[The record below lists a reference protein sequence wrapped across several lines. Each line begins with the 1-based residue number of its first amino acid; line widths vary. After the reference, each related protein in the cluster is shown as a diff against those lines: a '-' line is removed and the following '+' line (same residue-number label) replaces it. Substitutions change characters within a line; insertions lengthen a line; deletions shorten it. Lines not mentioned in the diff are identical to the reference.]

1 MRIEVLMRLGAL
13 RHLKRIQGREN
24 ARRKEKRRAMLL
36 VEQRMLNLDSSV
48 KFNEMIRKPLIALA
62 LCALVS
68 GLSAGIASAD
78 QTLFP
83 LDPVDVS
90 SPRATLESFV
100 EDNSKAAS
108 AYMSGNVEEAKVY
121 VKRLL
126 QCLNLDQELPD
137 LKRAI
142 GFESI
147 LYLVEVLHRIEI
159 PPYAD
164 IPDRKAVQDQ
174 KITSWT
180 IPHTPITIG
189 LVKDQLSTERFLFTP
204 DTVKRAPEFYNSV
217 KQLPYLWG
225 TEGMGAY
232 QELTSHG
239 GLFITR
245 KVINLFPGWAMR
257 HFGGLRL
264 WQWIGLTL
272 FFLGGVLTILLT
284 YIYGRKALE
293 GLDRKFHSGFKH
305 SVGGLFLPVG
315 LILFAKIGLW
325 YIIYG
330 LHIFNADIY
339 MPIALALLLIL
350 YFGGTWLVGA
360 VLYRISEAVIFIGGF
375 TKGGMD
381 TQLIR
386 LGFQILTLIIV
397 GLLAIDF
404 GARLGLPT
412 YSMVTGLGI
421 GGLAVALAG
430 REALSN
436 LIGTIMIILDQP
448 FKPGDYIEVG
458 NGEHGTVAEVGFR
471 STRIRTRDGILIS
484 IPNSTVANM
493 KIVNQ
498 SAPVTVSRVHVP
510 VGVAYGSDPKEVE
523 EALLTVAANS
533 EHVTSAPPP
542 SVRFLG
548 FGDSSLNFSLL
559 CWIELP
565 ELRGRAISQLNWAI
579 YMEFQRKGIVIPF
592 PQRDVRFVES

>member
-1 MRIEVLMRLGAL
+1 MS
-13 RHLKRIQGREN
+13 
-24 ARRKEKRRAMLL
+24 L
-36 VEQRMLNLDSSV
+36 VYQRMLDLDTSI
-48 KFNEMIRKPLIALA
+48 KFGEMIRKLVIALA

-68 GLSAGIASAD
+68 GLSAGIGYAD
-78 QTLFP
+78 DALFP
-83 LDPVDVS
+83 LEPVDVS

-100 EDNSKAAS
+100 QDNRKAAT
-108 AYMSGNVEEAKVY
+108 AYMSGNLREAKFY
-121 VKRLL
+121 VKRLSR
-126 QCLNLDQELPD
+126 CLNLDKELPD
-137 LKRAI
+137 LRQAI

-147 LYLVEVLHRIEI
+147 LYLAEVLHRIEM
-159 PPYAD
+159 PPFTD
-164 IPDRKAVQDQ
+164 IPDQQAVQDQ

-189 LVKDQLSTERFLFTP
+189 LVKDQFSTERFLFTP
-204 DTVKRAPEFYNSV
+204 DTVKRAPGFYNSV
-217 KQLPYLWG
+217 KHLPYLWG

-232 QELTSHG
+232 SELTSHG

-245 KVINLFPGWAMR
+245 KFINLLPALAMR

-264 WQWIGLTL
+264 WQWIGLIL
-272 FFLGGVLTILLT
+272 FVVGGVLTTLLI

-293 GLDRKFHSGFKH
+293 GLDGKFNTGFKH
-305 SVGGLFLPVG
+305 TVGGLFLPVG

-325 YIIYG
+325 FIVYG

-339 MPIALALLLIL
+339 MPIGLTLLFML
-350 YFGGTWLVGA
+350 YIGGIWLVGA
-360 VLYRISEAVIFIGGF
+360 VLYRISEAVIFVGGF
-375 TKGGMD
+375 AKGGMD

-448 FKPGDYIEVG
+448 FKPGDYIVVG
-458 NGEHGTVAEVGFR
+458 DGEHGTVAEVGFR

-510 VGVAYGSDPKEVE
+510 VGVAYGSNPKEVE
-523 EALLTVAANS
+523 EALLKVAANS
-533 EHVTSAPPP
+533 EHVTSTPPP

-548 FGDSSLNFSLL
+548 FGDSALNFSLL

-565 ELRGRAISQLNWAI
+565 EFRGRAISQLNWNI
-579 YMEFQRKGIVIPF
+579 YSEFQRRGIVMPF
-592 PQRDVRFVES
+592 PQRDVHVVES

>member
-1 MRIEVLMRLGAL
+1 MTR
-13 RHLKRIQGREN
+13 N
-24 ARRKEKRRAMLL
+24 
-36 VEQRMLNLDSSV
+36 
-48 KFNEMIRKPLIALA
+48 PLIALTMF
-62 LCALVS
+62 LLVS
-68 GLSAGIASAD
+68 GLSAGGASAGR
-78 QTLFP
+78 TLNP
-83 LDPVDVS
+83 LEPVDVS
-90 SPRATLESFV
+90 SPRATMESFIQY
-100 EDNSKAAS
+100 NSQAAS
-108 AYMSGNVEEAKVY
+108 AYMAGNIKEAKVC
-121 VKRLL
+121 VTRLL
-126 QCLNLDQELPD
+126 QCLNLDRELPD
-137 LKRAI
+137 LKRAV

-147 LYLVEVLHRIEI
+147 LYLVEILHRIQM
-159 PPYAD
+159 PAYTD

-174 KITSWT
+174 KLTSWT

-189 LVKDQLSTERFLFTP
+189 LVKDQSSAERFLFTP
-204 DTVKRAPEFYNSV
+204 DTLKRLPELYNSV

-232 QELTSHG
+232 KELTSHG

-245 KVINLFPGWAMR
+245 KFINLLPSCAMR
-257 HFGGLRL
+257 HFWGLRL

-272 FFLGGVLTILLT
+272 FILSGFLAIAST
-284 YIYGRKALE
+284 YVYGRKALE
-293 GLDRKFHSGFKH
+293 ELDRKFNSSLKH
-305 SVGGLFLPVG
+305 SVGGLFLPIG
-315 LILFAKIGLW
+315 LIFFSKAGLW
-325 YIIYG
+325 FVIYG

-339 MPIALALLLIL
+339 MPIALTLLFMFYIGWIWFVGALLNRLAAI
-350 YFGGTWLVGA
+350 
-360 VLYRISEAVIFIGGF
+360 VIFVGGF
-375 TKGGMD
+375 AKGGMD

-386 LGFQILTLIIV
+386 LGFQIMALIII
-397 GLLAIDF
+397 GILAIDF

-448 FKPGDYIEVG
+448 FKPGDYIELG
-458 NGEHGTVAEVGFR
+458 NSEHGTVTEVGFR
-471 STRIRTRDGILIS
+471 STRIRTRDGVLIS

-510 VGVAYGSDPKEVE
+510 VGVAYGSDPEEVE
-523 EALLTVAANS
+523 EALLTVAAKC
-533 EHVTSAPPP
+533 EHVTSDPPP

-565 ELRGRAISQLNWAI
+565 EFRGRAISKLNLAI
-579 YMEFQRKGIVIPF
+579 YTEFQKRGIVMPF
-592 PQRDVRFVES
+592 PQRDVHVVKN

>member
-1 MRIEVLMRLGAL
+1 MLDL
-13 RHLKRIQGREN
+13 N
-24 ARRKEKRRAMLL
+24 A
-36 VEQRMLNLDSSV
+36 SV
-48 KFNEMIRKPLIALA
+48 KFNEMMKKSLIALTI
-62 LCALVS
+62 CALLS
-68 GLSAGIASAD
+68 GLSAGSASAD
-78 QTLFP
+78 SGVHP
-83 LDPVDVS
+83 LEPVDVS

-100 EDNSKAAS
+100 KNNSKGAA
-108 AYMSGNVEEAKVY
+108 AYMAGNLKEARLR
-121 VKRLL
+121 VKNLL

-137 LKRAI
+137 LKQAI
-142 GFESI
+142 GFETI
-147 LYLVEVLHRIEI
+147 LYLVEILHRIEM
-159 PPYAD
+159 PLYTD
-164 IPDRKAVQDQ
+164 IPDLKAVQDQ

-180 IPHTPITIG
+180 IPYTPITIG
-189 LVKDQLSTERFLFTP
+189 LVKSQSSTGHFLFTP
-204 DTVKRAPEFYNSV
+204 DTVKQAPELYHRV
-217 KQLPYLWG
+217 KDLPYLWG

-232 QELTSHG
+232 TELTSRG

-245 KVINLFPGWAMR
+245 KFINLLPGWAIR

-272 FFLGGVLTILLT
+272 FFLGGIFTTLLT

-293 GLDRKFHSGFKH
+293 KLDRKFHSGFKH

-330 LHIFNADIY
+330 LHIFNANIY
-339 MPIALALLLIL
+339 MPIALGLLLIL
-350 YFGGTWLVGA
+350 YIGGIWLVGA
-360 VLYRISEAVIFIGGF
+360 VIYRISEAVIFLGGF
-375 TKGGMD
+375 AKGGMD

-386 LGFQILTLIIV
+386 LGFQILTLMIV

-436 LIGTIMIILDQP
+436 LIGTVMIILDQP

-458 NGEHGTVAEVGFR
+458 SDEHGTVAEVGFR

-533 EHVTSAPPP
+533 EHVTSTPPP

-548 FGDSSLNFSLL
+548 FGDSALNFSLL

-565 ELRGRAISQLNWAI
+565 EFRGRAISQLNWAI
-579 YMEFQRKGIVIPF
+579 YMEFQRKGIVMPF

>member
-1 MRIEVLMRLGAL
+1 MS
-13 RHLKRIQGREN
+13 
-24 ARRKEKRRAMLL
+24 L
-36 VEQRMLNLDSSV
+36 VYQRMLDLDTSI
-48 KFNEMIRKPLIALA
+48 KFGEMIRKLVIALA

-78 QTLFP
+78 RELHP
-83 LDPVDVS
+83 LQPVDVS
-90 SPRATLESFV
+90 SPRATLESFIQ
-100 EDNSKAAS
+100 DNRKAAS
-108 AYMSGNVEEAKVY
+108 AYMAGNLQEAKVY
-121 VKRLL
+121 VNRLL
-126 QCLNLDQELPD
+126 QCLNLDKELPD

-147 LYLVEVLHRIEI
+147 LYLVEVLHRIEM
-159 PPYAD
+159 PSFTD
-164 IPDRKAVQDQ
+164 VPDQQAVQDQ

-180 IPHTPITIG
+180 LPYTPITIG
-189 LVKDQLSTERFLFTP
+189 LVKDQFSTERFLFTP
-204 DTVKRAPEFYNSV
+204 DTVKQAPELYNSV
-217 KQLPYLWG
+217 KHLPYLWG

-232 QELTSHG
+232 KELTSHG

-245 KVINLFPGWAMR
+245 KFINLLPGLAMR

-264 WQWIGLTL
+264 WQWVGLTL
-272 FFLGGVLTILLT
+272 FVVGGVLTTLLI

-293 GLDRKFHSGFKH
+293 GLDRKFNTGFKH
-305 SVGGLFLPVG
+305 TVGGLFLPVG
-315 LILFAKIGLW
+315 LILFAKTGLW
-325 YIIYG
+325 FIVYG

-339 MPIALALLLIL
+339 MPIALALLLML
-350 YFGGTWLVGA
+350 YLGGIWLVGA
-360 VLYRISEAVIFIGGF
+360 VLYRISEAVIFVGGF
-375 TKGGMD
+375 AKGGMD

-386 LGFQILTLIIV
+386 LGFQILTLMIV

-436 LIGTIMIILDQP
+436 LIGTVMIILDQP

-458 NGEHGTVAEVGFR
+458 NGEHGTVTDVGFR

-510 VGVAYGSDPKEVE
+510 VGVAYGSDPKKVE

-533 EHVTSAPPP
+533 EHVTSTPPP

-548 FGDSSLNFSLL
+548 FGDSALNFSLQ
-559 CWIELP
+559 CWIQLP
-565 ELRGRAISQLNWAI
+565 EFRGRAISQLNWNI
-579 YMEFQRKGIVIPF
+579 YSEFQRRGIVMPF
-592 PQRDVRFVES
+592 PQRDVHVVDG